1 MQDAEED
8 QVTKME
14 NECASDG
21 DGDVCSGHGRCFA
34 GECQCVQGYYGILC
48 NSISERDVIVI
59 GGKKEKEKGEKEELI
74 IDGVVAAA
82 AESGVASN
90 GTGVS
95 AGLGRSLLA
104 LVEDGEER
112 LKKPTRAA
120 SSQTSEQSEQNELKK
135 HSTTSSIRFVSS
147 SSKLKAAA
155 ASTMKLTA
163 RIGNKCPNS
172 CRYVF
177 IE

>member
-48 NSISERDVIVI
+48 NSISERDVIVP
-59 GGKKEKEKGEKEELI
+59 GGKKEKEELI

-82 AESGVASN
+82 AELGVASN

-120 SSQTSEQSEQNELKK
+120 SSQTSEQNELKK

-177 IE
+177 FE